1 MAESAVEKDIFLID
15 HPEFKLCEEV
25 AYPNGGSSRFYDNGK
40 DMIIIDNKPSL
51 LIKALK
57 IAKIN
62 RIYVLFDIFFSL
74 LVKLTFVLLATLI
87 PSFPLYITVIADTG
101 LTAFLIILSLSIAK
115 LKIKSAYQPLKT
127 EVTS

>member
-1 MAESAVEKDIFLID
+1 MKKEENKNVAFLGDGIND
-15 HPEFKLCEEV
+15 AASLTV
-25 AYPNGGSSRFYDNGK
+25 ADLGIAIGKEGTDLTLDNS

-74 LVKLTFVLLATLI
+74 LVKFTFILLATLI

-115 LKIKSAYQPLKT
+115 LKIKSQVLLLLL
-127 EVTS
+127 